1 MGWGGG
7 EGGRGYNCTGSTA
20 RIRTASTD
28 PQCYI
33 YIVSNLSS
41 PQQAS
46 NLTVFIRISALG
58 SYLVFR
64 ILRLAHI
71 RGGDYSR
78 LGVCLIFTIC
88 SHIYHYSKY
97 IIHQQHKEERTLLQ
111 LHTGYLR
118 FAVGGGGGA
127 YSRIGGYELL
137 TIGVGYH
144 TLISCKH
151 EWNSSLP
158 NTG

>member
-7 EGGRGYNCTGSTA
+7 GGGGYNCTGSKA

-118 FAVGGGGGA
+118 FAVGGGG
-127 YSRIGGYELL
+127 
-137 TIGVGYH
+137 
-144 TLISCKH
+144 
-151 EWNSSLP
+151 WSLFEDRRL
-158 NTG
+158 